1 MIAINEKIRLA
12 KPFLKWAGGK
22 TQLLSE
28 IENRLP
34 DGFLTGQFKTYVEP
48 FVGGGAAFFYI
59 AQNYPEIKKFY
70 LYDVNSDLVNCYNAV
85 KSKVKSLI
93 KSLDEIESSF
103 LSLNQENRKKFYL
116 DIRKQFNHEKINN
129 GGVEVAAKLIF
140 LNKTCFNGLYRVNSK
155 NEFNVP
161 FGDYKNPK
169 ICDRENLLAVSEILQ
184 LAEIVCGDFIK
195 SKKYI
200 NNKTFVYLD
209 PPYRPLN
216 ATASF
221 TSYSKDSFSEQDQI
235 RLADFCREIERK
247 GAKFLLSNSD
257 PKNENKNDHFF
268 ENIFKGFDICRV
280 KASRMINCKA
290 IGRGQI
296 SELLITN

>member
-1 MIAINEKIRLA
+1 MIAVNEKIRIA

-28 IENRLP
+28 IESRLP
-34 DGFLTGQFKTYVEP
+34 DGFSTGQFTTYVEP

-59 AQNYPEIKKFY
+59 AQNYPMIKKFY
-70 LYDVNSDLVNCYNAV
+70 LYDVNSDLVNCYNTI
-85 KSKVKSLI
+85 KSKVELLI

-116 DIRKQFNHEKINN
+116 DIRKKFNHEKIYNS
-129 GGVEVAAKLIF
+129 GVEIAAKLIF

-161 FGDYKNPK
+161 FGAYKNPT
-169 ICDRENLLAVSEILQ
+169 ICNSENLLTVSEILQ
-184 LAEIVCGDFIK
+184 RAEIICGDFTE
-195 SKKYI
+195 SKKHI
-200 NNKTFVYLD
+200 SKKTFVYLD

-221 TSYSKDSFSEQDQI
+221 TSYSKDSFTEQDQI
-235 RLADFCREIERK
+235 RLADFCREIEK
-247 GAKFLLSNSD
+247 QGAKFLLSNSD
-257 PKNENKNDHFF
+257 PKNEDKKDRFF
-268 ENIFKGFDICRV
+268 ENIFKGFGICRV

-296 SELLITN
+296 DELLITN